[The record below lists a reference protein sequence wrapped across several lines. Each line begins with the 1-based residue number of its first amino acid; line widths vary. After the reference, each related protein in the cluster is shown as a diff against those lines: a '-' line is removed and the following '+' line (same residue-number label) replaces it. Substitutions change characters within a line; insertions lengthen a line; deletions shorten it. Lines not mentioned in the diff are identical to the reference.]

1 MKHSLVLKISVAA
14 AYAAMVAVNVLAN
27 ALPIGGVRTG
37 EASARYPNLFT
48 PAGVTF
54 SIWGLIYLLLLAYTL
69 YQFGLGRQD
78 AGPGRE
84 KLFAATGRYFI
95 LSSLANISWI
105 LAWHH
110 GLIGLSVLIML
121 LLLFFLIRIADR
133 LRMEKLTWMD
143 TLCLRL
149 PFGVY
154 FGWIMVATIA
164 NITVFLVSLGWKGFG
179 VAEAAW
185 TVVVLLLGAGIG
197 TLRMR
202 MDRDP
207 FYGAA
212 LVWAYGGIW
221 LKHASRGGFHGQYP
235 IVIMTTIA
243 CIVLFLG
250 AIGSMAFRKSAA
262 KET

>member
-1 MKHSLVLKISVAA
+1 MTIKSTLALGATLACALSTMTVTAA
-14 AYAAMVAVNVLAN
+14 HAE
-27 ALPIGGVRTG
+27 G
-37 EASARYPNLFT
+37 
-48 PAGVTF
+48 
-54 SIWGLIYLLLLAYTL
+54 
-69 YQFGLGRQD
+69 D
-78 AGPGRE
+78 
-84 KLFAATGRYFI
+84 
-95 LSSLANISWI
+95 
-105 LAWHH
+105 
-110 GLIGLSVLIML
+110 
-121 LLLFFLIRIADR
+121 
-133 LRMEKLTWMD
+133 MEK
-143 TLCLRL
+143 C
-149 PFGVY
+149 
-154 FGWIMVATIA
+154 
-164 NITVFLVSLGWKGFG
+164 FG

>member
-1 MKHSLVLKISVAA
+1 MKSSLVLKISVAA

-27 ALPIGGVRTG
+27 ALPIGGVTTG
-37 EASARYPNLFT
+37 EVSARYANLFT
-48 PAGVTF
+48 PAGVVF

-78 AGPGRE
+78 ASPERE
-84 KLFAATGRYFI
+84 KLFAATGRHFI
-95 LSSLANISWI
+95 LTSLANISWI
-105 LAWHH
+105 LAWHN

-121 LLLFFLIRIADR
+121 LLLFFLIRIANR
-133 LRMEKLTWMD
+133 LRMEKLTWRD

-149 PFGVY
+149 PFSVY
-154 FGWIMVATIA
+154 FGWITVATIA
-164 NITVFLVSLGWKGFG
+164 NITVFLVSLGWNGFG
-179 VAEAAW
+179 MAEAAW
-185 TVVVLLLGAGIG
+185 AVIVLILGAGIG
-197 TLRMR
+197 TVRMR
-202 MDRDP
+202 RDRDP

-221 LKHASRGGFHGQYP
+221 LKHVSRGGFHGKYP

-250 AIGSMAFRKSAA
+250 AMVSVVYRKAAA
-262 KET
+262 KKA